1 MLSPE
6 EFAVLRQGGTERPF
20 TGEYVDT
27 TTAGMY
33 QCRACGADLFP
44 STDFSQT
51 VGFGAQGLGPG
62 VGDQVQL
69 GISANQPL
77 GGVLE
82 DAGDVVS
89 ALARAHRWAGRGV
102 R

>member
-1 MLSPE
+1 MSETNARTAADGEEVRWQDVLSPE

-44 STDFSQT
+44 SDTKFASHC
-51 VGFGAQGLGPG
+51 GWP
-62 VGDQVQL
+62 
-69 GISANQPL
+69 
-77 GGVLE
+77 
-82 DAGDVVS
+82 
-89 ALARAHRWAGRGV
+89 
-102 R
+102 